1 MIYET
6 ISVAALKELDECFA
20 FPATGYIPC
29 WSIRTVT
36 EMGCTQLTGKIPYV
50 IEAQGTD
57 FFQHGKKQMPPAAL
71 CLFLGS
77 KVCSLEKKTTRFCH
91 SDVVTDT
98 GRI

>member
-1 MIYET
+1 
-6 ISVAALKELDECFA
+6 
-20 FPATGYIPC
+20 
-29 WSIRTVT
+29 
-36 EMGCTQLTGKIPYV
+36 MGCTQLTGKIPYV